1 MHLRFIHTAVWINS
15 LFLFFLIEVL
25 LIYNVVLISA
35 LHESTAKRFIY
46 TYIFLNILFHYAL
59 PQDIEY
65 SSQCYTVGLCCLSI
79 L

>member
-46 TYIFLNILFHYAL
+46 TYIFFKIFFSIMLYFRILNIVPGAI
-59 PQDIEY
+59 Q
-65 SSQCYTVGLCCLSI
+65 
-79 L
+79 